1 MNLSGEEVEQHCR
14 NILGEPAIKNK
25 IVVLCEGKISLGG
38 ERLSPA
44 LYGRMSE
51 FSDANFYTNC
61 IPHYWTRK
69 PPQFFNCG
77 GRQDTLKTYFKLLEI
92 HDLDPRNSYLSPD
105 KLFAL
110 VDLDLC
116 IAKIED
122 YDFADTE
129 NIFYDLYKEFNVR
142 FDRLPN
148 HRIWVTGFKHKEAYF
163 INPDLQQIFDRYHHE
178 NDPVMYKDEK
188 LNLENIYRD
197 ITEKLSEDKDLQS
210 NFAIASKRIQHC
222 HDIECLDLDKLAK
235 SWLSEWE
242 RSGKCRDELV
252 LSLLTIA
259 HSKTYW
265 EKVTQGYPKSEL
277 SPRQFRDTLSLY
289 IATEF
294 YAKQSGNECLHYH
307 LPCFFKYLY
316 DRVLS

>member
-1 MNLSGEEVEQHCR
+1 MNLSEEEVVQHCK
-14 NILGEPAIKNK
+14 NILGRRAIKNQ
-25 IVVLCEGKISLGG
+25 IVVLCEGKISVSG

-44 LYGRMSE
+44 LYRKMSE

-61 IPHYWTRK
+61 IPHYWTQN
-69 PPQFFNCG
+69 PPLFFNCG

-92 HDLDPRNSYLSPD
+92 HDALGSKQSYLSPD

-116 IAKIED
+116 RAKIND

-129 NIFYDLYKEFNVR
+129 SIFYDLYKEFHIR
-142 FDRLPN
+142 FDRLPH

-163 INPDLQQIFDRYHHE
+163 INPDLQQIFDKY
-178 NDPVMYKDEK
+178 NFPVIYKDEQLK
-188 LNLENIYRD
+188 LENIYRD
-197 ITEKLSEDKDLQS
+197 ITDRLSEDTDLQS
-210 NFAIASKRIQHC
+210 NFAIATKRIEHC
-222 HDIECLDLDKLAK
+222 HDLECLDLGKLAN
-235 SWLSEWE
+235 SWKSEWKTAE
-242 RSGKCRDELV
+242 KCRDELV

-265 EKVTQGYPKSEL
+265 EKVIQGYPESKL
-277 SPRQFRDTLSLY
+277 SPHQFRDNLSLHL
-289 IATEF
+289 ATEF
-294 YAKQSGNECLHYH
+294 YARQNGSECLHYH

-316 DRVLS
+316 DEVLS